1 MSKILENIIAK
12 ASALNKN
19 IVLPEGEDKRVVVA
33 AAQAVKAKLAR
44 ITLLGDKAQIEKDN
58 PDVDLEGVN
67 IVTKHKKM
75 RKQGEKSE
83 LKKMEGS
90 IDISNV
96 QIICG
101 KCSKATRV
109 GHKIEGDVKH
119 RVCKKCGNVLD
130 KKFVKAKAKD
140 AEAQQ
145 ETVKTEAVAKK
156 PLQRREVKHVA
167 ESTIKKTATKKDET
181 TAKQAGGK

>member
-1 MSKILENIIAK
+1 MNTVKKVNVRVGDTVLILAGTYKGKKGKIIAVDPE
-12 ASALNKN
+12 KN
-19 IVLPEGEDKRVVVA
+19 TCKV
-33 AAQAVKAKLAR
+33 
-44 ITLLGDKAQIEKDN
+44 
-58 PDVDLEGVN
+58 EGVN

-96 QIICG
+96 QIVCG
-101 KCSKATRV
+101 KCGKATRV
-109 GHKIEGDVKH
+109 GHKIEGDHKH

-130 KKFVKAKAKD
+130 KKFVKAKTKD
-140 AEAQQ
+140 AEVKAEATA
-145 ETVKTEAVAKK
+145 ETEKAAAKK

-167 ESTIKKTATKKDET
+167 ESTIKKPAAKKAETAATDKT
-181 TAKQAGGK
+181 GGK